1 MTPPSMQ
8 ILESSRL
15 TAIVQA
21 LQDARQIPQE
31 LVFLGGPSSA
41 PGYDFHALVGRFG
54 ATQRVEWQAPV
65 PFFAI
70 PLGRFGKAPA
80 TATLAPFLHAAY
92 VARPVALPWLGEAA
106 TAPEAMGG
114 WRPSAGVGA
123 LLFFDLLRVDVAR
136 GLRDGRWSASVDVGR
151 AFWGVL

>member
-1 MTPPSMQ
+1 MAPMMRVTN
-8 ILESSRL
+8 
-15 TAIVQA
+15 A
-21 LQDARQIPQE
+21 
-31 LVFLGGPSSA
+31 PSSGVIRVLSRA
-41 PGYDFHALVGRFG
+41 TSRSELWILG
-54 ATQRVEWQAPV
+54 AMNRT
-65 PFFAI
+65 
-70 PLGRFGKAPA
+70 

-92 VARPVALPWLGEAA
+92 VARPVALLRLGEAA
-106 TAPEAMGG
+106 TAPQAMGG